1 MKRIFWG
8 MLLIMIDLT
17 IMNGVFYLDLLP
29 DFLGVLLCLWG
40 MAQLD
45 DVWHESRIRGFLCFY
60 AFYTVADLLMGMY
73 GIIFS
78 PITMS
83 LMPVLSNIM
92 TLYLAAELTSMIRHM
107 ENQTCCLY
115 GKELHASWSLLC
127 ISLSVT
133 TFIFLVKDVDTLFG
147 VFGIAQWLAAM
158 ITIFLMVSFLISTAL
173 WLSYF
178 FLAARQYTHC
188 HDQVST
194 MHHRTNPVL

>member
-40 MAQLD
+40 MARLD

-92 TLYLAAELTSMIRHM
+92 TPVSRP
-107 ENQTCCLY
+107 
-115 GKELHASWSLLC
+115 
-127 ISLSVT
+127 LSSP
-133 TFIFLVKDVDTLFG
+133 
-147 VFGIAQWLAAM
+147 A
-158 ITIFLMVSFLISTAL
+158 
-173 WLSYF
+173 
-178 FLAARQYTHC
+178 
-188 HDQVST
+188 
-194 MHHRTNPVL
+194 

>member
-45 DVWHESRIRGFLCFY
+45 DVWHES
-60 AFYTVADLLMGMY
+60 
-73 GIIFS
+73 
-78 PITMS
+78 
-83 LMPVLSNIM
+83 
-92 TLYLAAELTSMIRHM
+92 
-107 ENQTCCLY
+107 
-115 GKELHASWSLLC
+115 
-127 ISLSVT
+127 
-133 TFIFLVKDVDTLFG
+133 
-147 VFGIAQWLAAM
+147 
-158 ITIFLMVSFLISTAL
+158 
-173 WLSYF
+173 SYF
-178 FLAARQYTHC
+178 SLAARQYTHC

>member
-60 AFYTVADLLMGMY
+60 AFYTVADLLIGMY

-92 TLYLAAELTSMIRHM
+92 TLYLAAELTGMIR
-107 ENQTCCLY
+107 QTKHFLRLFP
-115 GKELHASWSLLC
+115 ELHN
-127 ISLSVT
+127 I
-133 TFIFLVKDVDTLFG
+133 
-147 VFGIAQWLAAM
+147 FGI
-158 ITIFLMVSFLISTAL
+158 
-173 WLSYF
+173 F
-178 FLAARQYTHC
+178 FPNCIDTPLDLCYNC
-188 HDQVST
+188 
-194 MHHRTNPVL
+194 

>member
-92 TLYLAAELTSMIRHM
+92 TLYLAAELTGMIRHM

-115 GKELHASWSLLC
+115 GKELHASWSSLC

-147 VFGIAQWLAAM
+147 VFGSAQWLAAM

>member
-92 TLYLAAELTSMIRHM
+92 TLYLAAELTGMIRHM

-127 ISLSVT
+127 IFAERDDLHLPGEGCRYAVRCIWKRSVAGGDDHH
-133 TFIFLVKDVDTLFG
+133 LPNGLFYH
-147 VFGIAQWLAAM
+147 QHM
-158 ITIFLMVSFLISTAL
+158 AL
-173 WLSYF
+173 WLKSF
-178 FLAARQYTHC
+178 GR
-188 HDQVST
+188 
-194 MHHRTNPVL
+194 

>member
-78 PITMS
+78 PILS
-83 LMPVLSNIM
+83 SIFRSSVL
-92 TLYLAAELTSMIRHM
+92 
-107 ENQTCCLY
+107 
-115 GKELHASWSLLC
+115 
-127 ISLSVT
+127 
-133 TFIFLVKDVDTLFG
+133 
-147 VFGIAQWLAAM
+147 
-158 ITIFLMVSFLISTAL
+158 
-173 WLSYF
+173 
-178 FLAARQYTHC
+178 
-188 HDQVST
+188 
-194 MHHRTNPVL
+194 